1 MNEEPPAPREAAATL
16 RSLLA
21 FEDGNAVRLLYAPAA
36 PDTVV
41 RRIAVGLD
49 DLDDPDG
56 LRNLEGLG
64 DLDIPHGLDEP
75 DDLGRGQGP
84 GSSPRPGP
92 SPGPGPAPGPGSGS
106 GSGSG
111 PDPESGSGSGP
122 APGSAVGPGS
132 ASGPGPKP
140 GPDPGPDPGP
150 GHPAAGGVLLLA
162 VGAAPDAG
170 TVREAARRG
179 ACAVVLGDTGEEV
192 TGQGVTGPV
201 QAARE
206 TGVALLA
213 RAEGTGWAEAAAL
226 LRSALSYVRAGRA
239 DDAGALRGPETAPS
253 LAVLAARVAADVKGS
268 ITIEDTRLRVLA
280 HSATGPGADP
290 LRRTVILGGRVPD
303 WRVAELRRS
312 GLLRALWTSEDV
324 IHRPADGDNP
334 ERLVVAVRSGR
345 EVLGSIWAA
354 ADGAAL
360 APDAARHLRTAAGLA
375 APLLVR
381 ERLSESG
388 TAHRREAA
396 LRGLLHGLGDRRTH
410 AWSLGLSPD
419 APCAVVVAE
428 RRPGARADDRALD
441 VLALEI
447 SAHRPGT
454 GILRGGD
461 RLALFLTGGAA
472 AADHAGAVLGVVRE
486 LDAVVSSLPGAPAV
500 WLGVGPVV
508 TPERADLS
516 YGRAGLVVRALRE
529 REARASAAGRPRP
542 PRYADAAGAG
552 AALEVLRILDAAR
565 PVWESGSGPV
575 HDLIRAD
582 LAAGGELVRTL
593 AAWFDAGGDVPE
605 AARRLVVHA
614 NTLRY
619 RLGRVRERYGV
630 DLDDPDAR
638 LLLTLAA
645 RLVPPEES

>member
-1 MNEEPPAPREAAATL
+1 MNEEEPAPPEAAATL
-16 RSLLA
+16 RALLA
-21 FEDGNAVRLLYAPAA
+21 FEDGNAVRLLCAPAA

-49 DLDDPDG
+49 DLDDFGPPDG
-56 LRNLEGLG
+56 
-64 DLDIPHGLDEP
+64 P
-75 DDLGRGQGP
+75 DQP
-84 GSSPRPGP
+84 GGPRPGP
-92 SPGPGPAPGPGSGS
+92 GA
-106 GSGSG
+106 
-111 PDPESGSGSGP
+111 
-122 APGSAVGPGS
+122 
-132 ASGPGPKP
+132 
-140 GPDPGPDPGP
+140 GPDPGP
-150 GHPAAGGVLLLA
+150 GPGPGAGPGQSAGAGVLLLA
-162 VGAAPDAG
+162 VGAASDAG

-179 ACAVVLGDTGEEV
+179 ACAVVLGCTGEEI
-192 TGQGVTGPV
+192 TGSQGTGPQITGPV
-201 QAARE
+201 QAGSHGTGSQVTGPLEAGPEATGPAATRSEVAGPEMSGPGMTGSQVAGPMEAARE
-206 TGVALLA
+206 TGVALLV

-226 LRSALSYVRAGRA
+226 LRSALGYVRAGGA
-239 DDAGALRGPETAPS
+239 DDGETLRGPETAPS
-253 LAVLAARVAADVKGS
+253 LAVLAARVAAYVQGS

-324 IHRPADGDNP
+324 IHRPADGENP

-419 APCAVVVAE
+419 APCSVVVAE
-428 RRPGARADDRALD
+428 RRPGARPDDRALD
-441 VLALEI
+441 VLALEV

-454 GILRGGD
+454 GILRDGD
-461 RLALFLTGGAA
+461 RLALFLAGDASAT
-472 AADHAGAVLGVVRE
+472 DHATAVLGLARE
-486 LDAVVSSLPGAPAV
+486 LDAAVSSLPGPPAV

-542 PRYADAAGAG
+542 PRHADAAGAG

-565 PVWESGSGPV
+565 PVWESGGGPV
-575 HDLIRAD
+575 HDLIRTD

-593 AAWFDAGGDVPE
+593 AAYFDAGGDVPE

-619 RLGRVRERYGV
+619 RLGRVRDRYGV
-630 DLDDPDAR
+630 DLDDADTR
-638 LLLTLAA
+638 LLLTLAT
-645 RLVPPEES
+645 RLVPPGTY

>member
-1 MNEEPPAPREAAATL
+1 MNLETPTL

-21 FEDGNAVRLLYAPAA
+21 FEDGDAVRLLCAPAA

-49 DLDDPDG
+49 DLGP
-56 LRNLEGLG
+56 RRERQ
-64 DLDIPHGLDEP
+64 EP
-75 DDLGRGQGP
+75 PQDQGT
-84 GSSPRPGP
+84 
-92 SPGPGPAPGPGSGS
+92 
-106 GSGSG
+106 
-111 PDPESGSGSGP
+111 
-122 APGSAVGPGS
+122 
-132 ASGPGPKP
+132 
-140 GPDPGPDPGP
+140 
-150 GHPAAGGVLLLA
+150 LLLA
-162 VGAAPDAG
+162 VGSVPDAG

-179 ACAVVLGDTGEEV
+179 ACAVVLGDIDGMGDTGDTGEEV
-192 TGQGVTGPV
+192 IGAVA
-201 QAARE
+201 AARE
-206 TGVALLA
+206 TGIALLA
-213 RAEGTGWAEAAAL
+213 RAEGTDWAEAAAL
-226 LRSALSYVRAGRA
+226 LRSALSYARAGDGEDA
-239 DDAGALRGPETAPS
+239 DALRGPEAAPS
-253 LAVLAARVAADVKGS
+253 LAVLAARVAAYVKGS

-360 APDAARHLRTAAGLA
+360 APDAARYLRTAAGLA

-381 ERLSESG
+381 ERLHESG

-428 RRPGARADDRALD
+428 RKEGAKADDRALD
-441 VLALEI
+441 VLVLEV

-454 GILRGGD
+454 GILRDGD
-461 RLALFLTGGAA
+461 RLTLLLTGDAPAKEHEAA
-472 AADHAGAVLGVVRE
+472 VRGVVRE
-486 LDAVVSSLPGAPAV
+486 LDAVVSSLPGSAAV

-508 TPERADLS
+508 TPERACLS
-516 YGRAGLVVRALRE
+516 CERAVLVVRALRE
-529 REARASAAGRPRP
+529 REARALAAGRPRP
-542 PRYADAAGAG
+542 ARHADAAGAG
-552 AALEVLRILDAAR
+552 AALEVLRMLDAAR
-565 PVWESGSGPV
+565 PVWESGGGPV
-575 HDLIRAD
+575 HDLIRTD
-582 LAAGGELVRTL
+582 LAAGGELVRSL
-593 AAWFDAGGDVPE
+593 AAYLDTGGDVPE

-619 RLGRVRERYGV
+619 RLSRVRERYGV
-630 DLDDPDAR
+630 DLDDPDTR
-638 LLLTLAA
+638 LLLTLAV
-645 RLVPPEES
+645 RLTAP

>member
-1 MNEEPPAPREAAATL
+1 M
-16 RSLLA
+16 
-21 FEDGNAVRLLYAPAA
+21 
-36 PDTVV
+36 
-41 RRIAVGLD
+41 
-49 DLDDPDG
+49 
-56 LRNLEGLG
+56 
-64 DLDIPHGLDEP
+64 
-75 DDLGRGQGP
+75 
-84 GSSPRPGP
+84 
-92 SPGPGPAPGPGSGS
+92 
-106 GSGSG
+106 
-111 PDPESGSGSGP
+111 
-122 APGSAVGPGS
+122 
-132 ASGPGPKP
+132 
-140 GPDPGPDPGP
+140 
-150 GHPAAGGVLLLA
+150 
-162 VGAAPDAG
+162 GAAPDAD

-179 ACAVVLGDTGEEV
+179 ACAVVLGYTGAEV
-192 TGQGVTGPV
+192 TGPEATGTGPGGTGSGATGPV
-201 QAARE
+201 EAARE

-226 LRSALSYVRAGRA
+226 LRSALTYVRAGRA
-239 DDAGALRGPETAPS
+239 DDAEALRGPETAPS
-253 LAVLAARVAADVKGS
+253 LAVLAARVAAYVRGS

-360 APDAARHLRTAAGLA
+360 APDAARYLRTAAGLA

-428 RRPGARADDRALD
+428 RRPRPRPGDRADDRALD
-441 VLALEI
+441 VLALEV

-454 GILRGGD
+454 GILRDGD
-461 RLALFLTGGAA
+461 RLALFLTGDAA
-472 AADHAGAVLGVVRE
+472 AVDHAGAVLGVVRE

-508 TPERADLS
+508 TPDRADLS

-529 REARASAAGRPRP
+529 RETRASAAGRPRP

-565 PVWESGSGPV
+565 PVWESGGGPV
-575 HDLIRAD
+575 HDLIRTD

-593 AAWFDAGGDVPE
+593 GAYFDAGGDVPE

-630 DLDDPDAR
+630 DLDDPDTR

-645 RLVPPEES
+645 RLATPEGS

>member
-1 MNEEPPAPREAAATL
+1 MNEEDPSPREVTATL
-16 RSLLA
+16 RSLLS

-49 DLDDPDG
+49 DLDDFDS
-56 LRNLEGLG
+56 LD
-64 DLDIPHGLDEP
+64 DLDIPDGTD
-75 DDLGRGQGP
+75 
-84 GSSPRPGP
+84 
-92 SPGPGPAPGPGSGS
+92 
-106 GSGSG
+106 G
-111 PDPESGSGSGP
+111 PDG
-122 APGSAVGPGS
+122 VG
-132 ASGPGPKP
+132 P
-140 GPDPGPDPGP
+140 GPDPRRRAD
-150 GHPAAGGVLLLA
+150 AGVLLLA
-162 VGAAPDAG
+162 VGAPADAG

-179 ACAVVLGDTGEEV
+179 ACAVVLGG
-192 TGQGVTGPV
+192 TGQEITDPQVTSSHGTDARVTGPQV
-201 QAARE
+201 TGPPGAGPRAVGALEAARE
-206 TGVALLA
+206 TGVALLT

-239 DDAGALRGPETAPS
+239 DDSGALRGPETAPS
-253 LAVLAARVAADVKGS
+253 LAVLAARVAAYVKGS

-324 IHRPADGDNP
+324 IHRPADGDDP

-419 APCAVVVAE
+419 ASCAVVVAE
-428 RRPGARADDRALD
+428 RRPGPERADDRALD

-447 SAHRPGT
+447 AAHRPGT
-454 GILRGGD
+454 GTLRDGD
-461 RLALFLTGGAA
+461 RLALFLIGDAA
-472 AADHAGAVLGVVRE
+472 EVDHATAVLGVVRD
-486 LDAVVSSLPGAPAV
+486 LDAVVSTLPGSPAV

-529 REARASAAGRPRP
+529 REARASAAGRHRP

-565 PVWESGSGPV
+565 PVWESGDGPV

-593 AAWFDAGGDVPE
+593 AAYFDAGGDVPE

-630 DLDDPDAR
+630 DLDDPDTR

-645 RLVPPEES
+645 RLAAPEGP